1 MTVLK
6 DCKSSQENV
15 SLSLAKKKLDEK
27 SEWKFPNEVMYASLY
42 LRNRSRSFF
51 FRLTH
56 LEYEFMLASLVR
68 LNLVVLKIWE
78 CPRSLP
84 PAVL

>member
-1 MTVLK
+1 M
-6 DCKSSQENV
+6 KSCM
-15 SLSLAKKKLDEK
+15 LPYT
-27 SEWKFPNEVMYASLY
+27 SEIAAEV
-42 LRNRSRSFF
+42 FF